1 MMLVLT
7 GFVAA
12 LLLTYF
18 VLLLAERLRLLA
30 EPNER
35 SSHDT
40 PTPAV
45 GGVAIVIPVLCLL
58 GVLWPVLVALPR
70 ALLAAGSLLAVVSLA
85 DDIRDL
91 GAVPRLLCQL
101 VAVALLALYWDS
113 PWPWWVDGAVAFAV
127 LWLVNLYNFMDGIDG
142 LAAVQ
147 CLTFCVG
154 TQLLAGGFGGWSGQI
169 TWLLAGTM
177 LGFLVYNWPRASI
190 FMGDVGSAFLGLVL
204 GTLVVELWL
213 AEVLPLLS
221 LLILLSAF
229 WFDAT
234 WTLITR
240 ILTGQAFLQAHR
252 SHLYQQLAARQGHL
266 WTTLAFA
273 IFAAVW
279 LTPLAWLATERP
291 GLGWLWLALAVAPL
305 AWLAWRFGAGRRSP
319 PAAKEGSSHF

>member
-1 MMLVLT
+1 MMLVVT

-35 SSHDT
+35 SSHVT

-45 GGVAIVIPVLCLL
+45 GGVAFVIPVLCLL
-58 GVLWPVLVALPR
+58 GVLWPALEDLPR
-70 ALLAAGSLLAVVSLA
+70 ALLAGGALLAVVSLA

-91 GAVPRLLCQL
+91 GTVPRLVCQL
-101 VAVALLALYWDS
+101 VAVALLAVCWDS
-113 PWPWWVDGAVAFAV
+113 PWPWWADGAVAFGL
-127 LWLVNLYNFMDGIDG
+127 LWLINLYNFMDGIDG

-147 CLTFCVG
+147 CLVFCVG
-154 TQLLAGGFGGWSGQI
+154 AQLLAGGFGGWSGQI
-169 TWLLAGTM
+169 CWLLAGTM
-177 LGFLVYNWPRASI
+177 TGFLVYNWPRASI

-204 GTLVVELWL
+204 GALLVELWL
-213 AEVLPLLS
+213 AEVLPVAS
-221 LLILLSAF
+221 LLILLAGF

-252 SHLYQQLAARQGHL
+252 SHLYQRLAARQGHL

-273 IFAAVW
+273 VYAAVW
-279 LTPLAWLATERP
+279 LLPLAWLATARP
-291 GLGWLWLALAVAPL
+291 ALGWLWVALAVLPL
-305 AWLAWRFGAGRRSP
+305 CWLAWRFGAGRSSP
-319 PAAKEGSSHF
+319 PAANEGSSHF